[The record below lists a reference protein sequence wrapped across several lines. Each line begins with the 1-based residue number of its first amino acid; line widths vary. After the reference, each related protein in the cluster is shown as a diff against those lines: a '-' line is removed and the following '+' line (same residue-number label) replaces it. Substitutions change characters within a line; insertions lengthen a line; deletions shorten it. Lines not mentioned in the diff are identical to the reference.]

1 MLKNESLPQISDHD
15 GKATIL
21 WNAFKERMGISD
33 KPFMH
38 FNLQEFFGGIILL
51 EEDKDDLELSLLI
64 KKLMILLRIFLMRNL

>member
-1 MLKNESLPQISDHD
+1 MMVKPQFYGMLSR
-15 GKATIL
+15 
-21 WNAFKERMGISD
+21 KEWVTD